1 MPSFNRLFFFS
12 SSRDLTWRD
21 MQHLVV
27 RTSSNAKLKSDDF
40 VVNAVGRKVSHK
52 FGYGLL
58 DALALVNLARKW
70 KTVPAQHICR
80 EIPLS

>member
-1 MPSFNRLFFFS
+1 
-12 SSRDLTWRD
+12 

-40 VVNAVGRKVSHK
+40 VINGVGRKVSHK

-70 KTVPAQHICR
+70 KTVPLQHVCR
-80 EIPLS
+80 EIPEVQER